1 MADTAQALR
10 SRRRSIT
17 VLSAYTIV
25 GGAIVGA
32 LMAMAVVGVFWTPY
46 APNDVDFL
54 HRFAAPSAPH
64 LLGTDGYG
72 RDILSRVMAGAWKS
86 VSFGLG
92 ATAVALAVSIPLA
105 LAAVYWPRRVGAI
118 IMVVSDAAVA
128 IPLLVFSLL
137 VIVAI
142 GVGHTQSIAAI
153 GLGAAPRFLRVI
165 LGAARDAATQDYVAA
180 ARARG
185 ETALYIQYCEI
196 LPNIRSP
203 IVVEASLFI
212 GLAIMAGGALSYLG
226 LGTQPPHA
234 DWGVMIH
241 DGQRIIEQT
250 WWPLLSPSVTMLLAI
265 VGFNLLGEGLRD
277 DL

>member
-1 MADTAQALR
+1 MADTRGAVHNSNRIFFAPG
-10 SRRRSIT
+10 
-17 VLSAYTIV
+17 AYSLV
-25 GGAIVGA
+25 GGGMVLAVLALAIVGF
-32 LMAMAVVGVFWTPY
+32 FWTFY
-46 APNDVDFL
+46 EPNAVDFI
-54 HRFAAPSAPH
+54 HRFAPPRADH

-72 RDILSRVMAGAWKS
+72 RDILSRVMASAWKS

-92 ATAVALAVSIPLA
+92 STAVALAGSIPFA
-105 LAAVYWPRRVGAI
+105 LAAVYWPRRVATI
-118 IMVVSDAAVA
+118 IMVVTDALVA

-142 GVGHTQSIAAI
+142 GVGHTQSIFAV

-165 LGAARDAATQDYVAA
+165 LGAALDAATQEYVAA

-185 ETALYIQYCEI
+185 ETALYIQYREI
-196 LPNIRSP
+196 LPNILSP
-203 IVVEASLFI
+203 IIVEASLFI

-226 LGTQPPHA
+226 LGTQPPDA

-241 DGQRIIEQT
+241 DGQRTIEKT
-250 WWPLLSPSVTMLLAI
+250 WWPLLAPSLAMLLAI
-265 VGFNLLGEGLRD
+265 VGFNFLGEGLRD